1 MIDQIESQRATIV
14 LDVGK
19 TLSKLSLWTPDGHL
33 LARQTRPNPRG
44 SALDAAG
51 IEAWVETTLREFAGL
66 APIGAIIP
74 VSHGAAAAVIRDGK
88 LVQAPLDYESP
99 IPPAVRKQYELLR
112 DDFRNTGSPALPL
125 GLNLGA
131 QLFYQESLNPA
142 LLASAASVLPWP
154 QYWSWLLSG
163 VAASEVTSLGCH
175 TDLWNPLTGT
185 HSALCV
191 SRGWA
196 DRMAPLKS
204 ADAVLGPL
212 LPLWVERTGLP
223 ADTRVYCGIHDSN
236 AALHAARGFP
246 EIAGHEATIL
256 STGTWFVAMR
266 ILPDGGAVGSAD
278 ARTTARGPL
287 DSPIAGVAFDMATL
301 PESRDCLVNVDALGN
316 PVPSAR
322 FMGGREIE
330 LLTRLDTRR
339 LDLRP
344 DQPALLTAVSGVLAS
359 GAMVLPTFAP
369 GSGPFP
375 DAHGRWTSM
384 PEDPFQQR
392 AAVAL
397 YAALMAD
404 VSLDLIGS
412 HGRLLIEGRF
422 AESEVFAR
430 ALASLRPNDAVFVGH
445 AQTDVAFGALRLVHP
460 SLPVPAKLTR
470 VQPLVQDLRDYRLL
484 WHRQIVSNSNHNS

>member
-1 MIDQIESQRATIV
+1 
-14 LDVGK
+14 
-19 TLSKLSLWTPDGHL
+19 
-33 LARQTRPNPRG
+33 
-44 SALDAAG
+44 
-51 IEAWVETTLREFAGL
+51 
-66 APIGAIIP
+66 
-74 VSHGAAAAVIRDGK
+74 
-88 LVQAPLDYESP
+88 LDYEAP
-99 IPPAVRKQYELLR
+99 IPADVRQEYDRLR
-112 DDFRNTGSPALPL
+112 DAFSSTGSPALPL

-142 LLASAASVLPWP
+142 LLASGSTLLPWP

-163 VAASEVTSLGCH
+163 VAACEVTSLGCH

-185 HSALCV
+185 HSGLSL
-191 SRGWA
+191 SRRWA
-196 DRMAPLKS
+196 QHMAPLKF
-204 ADAVLGPL
+204 AGAILGTL
-212 LPLWVERTGLP
+212 LPRWVERTGLP
-223 ADTRVYCGIHDSN
+223 ADTQVHCGIHDSN
-236 AALHAARGFP
+236 AALHAARGFA

-266 ILPDGGAVGSAD
+266 ILPGSDRSGALGPTAD
-278 ARTTARGPL
+278 A
-287 DSPIAGVAFDMATL
+287 SFDMSTL
-301 PESRDCLVNVDALGN
+301 PESRDCLVNVDVFGS

-330 LLTRLDTRR
+330 ILTGLDTRR

-344 DQPALLTAVSGVLAS
+344 DQPALLDAVSRVLAS
-359 GAMVLPTFAP
+359 GAMALPTFAP

-375 DAHGRWTSM
+375 DGRGRWISM

-412 HGRLLIEGRF
+412 RGCLLVEGRF
-422 AESEVFAR
+422 AESEVFVR
-430 ALASLRPNDAVFVGH
+430 ALAALRPADTVFVGH

-460 SLPVPAKLTR
+460 SLPAPAPLSR
-470 VQPLVQDLRDYRLL
+470 VQPLAADLSAHRLL

>member
-1 MIDQIESQRATIV
+1 MAERATIV

-19 TLSKLSLWTPDGHL
+19 TLSKLSLWTPEGHP
-33 LARQTRPNPRG
+33 LARQTRPNPR
-44 SALDAAG
+44 SPTLDAAG
-51 IEAWVETTLREFAGL
+51 IESWVAATLREFAGL
-66 APIGAIIP
+66 AHIGAIIP
-74 VSHGAAAAVIRDGK
+74 VSHGAAAAVIRNGK
-88 LVQAPLDYESP
+88 LVQAPLDYEAP
-99 IPPAVRKQYELLR
+99 IPADVRKDYDRLR
-112 DDFRNTGSPALPL
+112 DAFSSTGSPALPL

-131 QLFYQESLNPA
+131 QLFYQELLNPA
-142 LLASAASVLPWP
+142 LLASGSTVLPWP

-163 VAASEVTSLGCH
+163 VAACEVTSLGCH

-185 HSALCV
+185 HSGLSV
-191 SRGWA
+191 SRRWA
-196 DRMAPLKS
+196 QHLAPLKS
-204 ADAVLGPL
+204 AGAILGTL
-212 LPLWVERTGLP
+212 LPRWVERTGLP
-223 ADTRVYCGIHDSN
+223 ADTQVHCGIHDSN

-266 ILPDGGAVGSAD
+266 ILHGAG
-278 ARTTARGPL
+278 L
-287 DSPIAGVAFDMATL
+287 DMATL
-301 PESRDCLVNVDALGN
+301 PESRDCLVNVDAFGS

-330 LLTRLDTRR
+330 LLTGLDTRR

-344 DQPALLTAVSGVLAS
+344 DQPALLEAISKVLAS

-375 DAHGRWTSM
+375 DGHGAWISM

-412 HGRLLIEGRF
+412 RGCLLVEGRF
-422 AESEVFAR
+422 AESEVFVR
-430 ALASLRPNDAVFVGH
+430 ALAALRRADTVFVGH

-460 SLPVPAKLTR
+460 SLPAPAPLTR
-470 VQPLVQDLRDYRLL
+470 VQPLAEDLSDYRLL
-484 WHRQIVSNSNHNS
+484 WQRQIVSNSNHHS

>member
-1 MIDQIESQRATIV
+1 MIDQNESQRATIV

-19 TLSKLSLWTPDGHL
+19 TLSKLSLWTAGGHL
-33 LARQTRPNPRG
+33 LARRTRPNPRG
-44 SALDAAG
+44 SALDATG
-51 IEAWVETTLREFAGL
+51 IEAWVETTLREFSGL
-66 APIGAIIP
+66 TRIGAVIP
-74 VSHGAAAAVIRDGK
+74 VSHGAAAAVVRDGK
-88 LVQAPLDYESP
+88 LVQAPLDYEAP
-99 IPPAVRKQYELLR
+99 IPPEVRKQYDRLR
-112 DDFRNTGSPALPL
+112 DDFCNTGSPALPL

-142 LLASAASVLPWP
+142 LLTSSALVLPWP

-196 DRMAPLKS
+196 ERMAPLKP

-212 LPLWVERTGLP
+212 LPVWVERTGLP
-223 ADTRVYCGIHDSN
+223 ADTLVYCGIHDSN

-246 EIAGHEATIL
+246 EIAGQEATIL

-266 ILPDGGAVGSAD
+266 ILQSSGL
-278 ARTTARGPL
+278 L
-287 DSPIAGVAFDMATL
+287 DSPIAGVSFDMSTL
-301 PESRDCLVNVDALGN
+301 SESRDCLVNVDALGN

-330 LLTRLDTRR
+330 LLSGLDTRG

-344 DQPALLTAVSGVLAS
+344 HQPALLNAVSGVLAS

-375 DAHGRWTSM
+375 DAHGRWISK
-384 PEDPFQQR
+384 PEDPFVQR

-412 HGRLLIEGRF
+412 HGRLLVEGRF
-422 AESEVFAR
+422 AESEVFVR
-430 ALASLRPNDAVFVGH
+430 CLAALRPADAIFVGQAH
-445 AQTDVAFGALRLVHP
+445 TDVAFGALRLVHA
-460 SLPVPAKLTR
+460 SLPVPAPLSR
-470 VQPLVQDLRDYRLL
+470 VQPLAQDLRNYRLL
-484 WHRQIVSNSNHNS
+484 WHRQIVANSNHNS

>member
-1 MIDQIESQRATIV
+1 MSNRATIV

-19 TLSKLSLWTPDGHL
+19 TLSKLSLWTPEGRL
-33 LARQTRPNPRG
+33 LERRTRPNPRSG
-44 SALDAAG
+44 TLDASG
-51 IEAWVETTLREFAGL
+51 IEGWIEKTLREFAAL
-66 APIGAIIP
+66 AHIGSIIP
-74 VSHGAAAAVIRDGK
+74 VSHGAAAAVIRDGV
-88 LVQAPLDYESP
+88 LVQAPLDYESQVP
-99 IPPAVRKQYELLR
+99 ESVRSDYDRLR
-112 DDFRNTGSPALPL
+112 DPFVTTGSPALPL

-131 QLFYQESLNPA
+131 QLFYQESLDPCLFA
-142 LLASAASVLPWP
+142 GRAIIMPWP

-175 TDLWNPLTGT
+175 TDLWNPLTGS
-185 HSALCV
+185 HSGLSM

-196 DRMAPLKS
+196 QHMAPQKS
-204 ADAVLGPL
+204 AGAILGALQPQ
-212 LPLWVERTGLP
+212 WAERTGLP
-223 ADTRVYCGIHDSN
+223 ADTQIYCGIHDSN

-266 ILPDGGAVGSAD
+266 ILAKGA
-278 ARTTARGPL
+278 R
-287 DSPIAGVAFDMATL
+287 FDMATL
-301 PESRDCLVNVDALGN
+301 PESRDCLVNVDAFGS

-330 LLTRLDTRR
+330 LLTGLDTRR

-344 DQPALLTAVSGVLAS
+344 DQPALLEAMRATLTSE
-359 GAMVLPTFAP
+359 AMVLPTFAP

-375 DAHGRWTSM
+375 RGHGQWVAM

-397 YAALMAD
+397 YAALLAD

-412 HGRLLIEGRF
+412 RDRILVEGRF
-422 AESEVFAR
+422 AESEVFVR
-430 ALASLRPNDAVFVGH
+430 ALAALRPQDTVFIGH
-445 AQTDVAFGALRLVHP
+445 AHTDVAFGALRLVHP
-460 SLPVPAKLTR
+460 SLPAPAPLTR
-470 VQPLVQDLRDYRLL
+470 VEPLAEDLSDYRSG
-484 WHRQIVSNSNHNS
+484 WHRLAIAQL